1 MPGEAR
7 TIRLVVVEDNLP
19 DVLLIGE
26 CLAGISVPFEI
37 VHFEDGEQAIE
48 GLRAAAVNEGVRP
61 DMIVL
66 DLNMPKVNGLQ
77 VLRAIKEEGVL
88 SGVPVVV
95 LTSSAAPEE
104 REEAEQIGAN
114 RFLQKPFD
122 FYEFL
127 DQVGGIV
134 RELIPAV
141 KDADA

>member
-7 TIRLVVVEDNLP
+7 TVRVVVVEDNAP

-26 CLAGISVPFEI
+26 CLASSSVPFEI
-37 VHFEDGEQAIE
+37 IHFEDGEQAID
-48 GLRAAAVNEGVRP
+48 GLRAAVKEGVRP

-77 VLRAIKEEGVL
+77 VLRAIKEEDML
-88 SGVPVVV
+88 SGVPVVI

-104 REEAEQIGAN
+104 REQAERIGAD

-122 FYEFL
+122 LYEFL

-141 KDADA
+141 KNEEA